1 MIDTTYAF
9 RPLKGILYDNTRS
22 SMLVTFVY
30 SWSVGRPY
38 AGLPRLLAGFSW
50 MPRRLLGSPRHV
62 ASFARTR
69 LRIYCTLAIVS
80 CEKDARLV

>member
-1 MIDTTYAF
+1 MIGTTYAF
-9 RPLKGILYDNTRS
+9 GPLKGILCDNTRS
-22 SMLVTFVY
+22 AMLVTFVY
-30 SWSVGRPY
+30 SWSVGRSY
-38 AGLPRLLAGFSW
+38 AELPRLLAGLTR
-50 MPRRLLGSPRHV
+50 MPRRLLGSSRHV